1 MFSFNRIPLRRLAPY
16 LLVACAGLYLF
27 YTATQF
33 EFHRRAGTLGPDFWP
48 KLILALLLI
57 VCAGEILRIVFAKNP
72 DAEIGSV
79 LEDITREA
87 DADSG
92 AEAAEPPAAHPWRLL
107 AGMAA
112 TLAYVAL
119 VGSTGFALTTA
130 AYLAAFLLIGG
141 YRKTK
146 VIVMMSIGGPL
157 LLMFVFMKLVYISL
171 PLGSGPFAQ
180 FSILL
185 MGIMGIR

>member
-1 MFSFNRIPLRRLAPY
+1 MFSIHRIPLRRLAPY
-16 LLVACAGLYLF
+16 LLVGCAGLYLF
-27 YTATQF
+27 YVATQF

-57 VCAGEILRIVFAKNP
+57 VCAGEILRILFAKNP

-92 AEAAEPPAAHPWRLL
+92 AEAAEPPASHPWRLL
-107 AGMAA
+107 AGMAV

-119 VGSTGFALTTA
+119 VGSTGFVLTTA

-157 LLMFVFMKLVYISL
+157 LLMFVFMKLVYVSL

>member
-1 MFSFNRIPLRRLAPY
+1 MFSIHRIPLRRLAPY
-16 LLVACAGLYLF
+16 VLVGCAGLYLF
-27 YTATQF
+27 YVATQF

-57 VCAGEILRIVFAKNP
+57 VCAGEILRILFAKNP
-72 DAEIGSV
+72 DAEIGNV

-92 AEAAEPPAAHPWRLL
+92 MAAAEPLSSHPWRLL

-112 TLAYVAL
+112 TLSYVAL
-119 VGSTGFALTTA
+119 VSSTGFVLTTA
-130 AYLAAFLLIGG
+130 AYLVAFLLIGG

-146 VIVMMSIGGPL
+146 VILMMSIGGPL

>member
-1 MFSFNRIPLRRLAPY
+1 
-16 LLVACAGLYLF
+16 V
-27 YTATQF
+27 ATQF
-33 EFHRRAGTLGPDFWP
+33 EFHRRAETLGPDFWP

-57 VCAGEILRIVFAKNP
+57 VCACEILRIVFSRNP

-92 AEAAEPPAAHPWRLL
+92 AEPAEPAASHPWRLL
-107 AGMAA
+107 AGMAV

-130 AYLAAFLLIGG
+130 CYFAAFLLIGG
-141 YRKTK
+141 YRRTRI
-146 VIVMMSIGGPL
+146 IVMASLGSSL

-180 FSILL
+180 LSILL

>member
-1 MFSFNRIPLRRLAPY
+1 MFPIHRIPLRRLAPY
-16 LLVACAGLYLF
+16 LLVGCAGLYLF
-27 YTATQF
+27 YVATQF

-57 VCAGEILRIVFAKNP
+57 VCAGEILRILFAKNP

-92 AEAAEPPAAHPWRLL
+92 AEAAEPPVSHPWRLL

-119 VGSTGFALTTA
+119 VGSTGFVLTTA
-130 AYLAAFLLIGG
+130 AYIAAFLLIGG

-146 VIVMMSIGGPL
+146 VILMMSIAGPL

>member
-1 MFSFNRIPLRRLAPY
+1 MFPFHRISLRRLGPY
-16 LLVACAGLYLF
+16 LLVGCAGLYLF
-27 YTATQF
+27 YVATQF

-57 VCAGEILRIVFAKNP
+57 VCAGEILRIVFSKNP
-72 DAEIGSV
+72 DSDIGSV
-79 LEDITREA
+79 LEDITRGA

-92 AEAAEPPAAHPWRLL
+92 TETAEPPKSHPWRLL

-119 VGSTGFALTTA
+119 VGSTGFVLTTA

-146 VIVMMSIGGPL
+146 VILMMSIGGPL

>member
-1 MFSFNRIPLRRLAPY
+1 MISIHRTPLRRLAPY
-16 LLVACAGLYLF
+16 VLVGCAGLYLL
-27 YTATQF
+27 YVATQF

-57 VCAGEILRIVFAKNP
+57 VCTCEILRIIFAKNP
-72 DAEIGSV
+72 DSEIGSV
-79 LEDITREA
+79 LEDITRGA
-87 DADSG
+87 DVDSG
-92 AEAAEPPAAHPWRLL
+92 AESAEPPSSHPWRLL

-119 VGSTGFALTTA
+119 VGSTGFVLTTA